1 MIIRTLATVTAVG
14 CVLALRALPARADEK
29 GGRAD
34 VSVTGEVVDTF
45 CYTTM
50 GARGASHRQ
59 CGLDCAKK
67 GIPVGLV
74 EKGTDKL
81 YVLLPSKDKTALPE
95 DIVNKMGEQAT
106 VTGHAYAKGGTSFLA
121 VESVK

>member
-1 MIIRTLATVTAVG
+1 MTRVTIVAALG
-14 CVLALRALPARADEK
+14 LVLALAAPRAQADEK
-29 GGRAD
+29 GGQKD
-34 VSVTGEVVDTF
+34 VAVTGEVVDTF
-45 CYTTM
+45 CYAAM

-67 GIPVGLV
+67 GIPVGLL

-81 YVLLPSKDKTALPE
+81 YVLLPTKDKTALPTE
-95 DIVNKMGEQAT
+95 VVDKMGEQAT
-106 VTGHAYAKGGTSFLA
+106 VTGHAYTKGGTSFLT